1 MSNHKF
7 LCHGCGI
14 MMELQ
19 ILEPGLGLAQVD
31 MILKP
36 SANAW
41 DDAFDLY
48 CPVKQPLNIGP

>member
-7 LCHGCGI
+7 LCHGYGI

-31 MILKP
+31 MILQP

-41 DDAFDLY
+41 DDSFDLY
-48 CPVKQPLNIGP
+48 CPVK